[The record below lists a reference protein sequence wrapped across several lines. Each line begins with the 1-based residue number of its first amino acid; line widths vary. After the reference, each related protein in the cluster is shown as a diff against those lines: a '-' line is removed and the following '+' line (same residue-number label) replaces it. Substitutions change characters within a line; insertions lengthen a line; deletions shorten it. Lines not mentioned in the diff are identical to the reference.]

1 MSPTL
6 TGRRKSIMTPPARTL
21 TAVERIEGTIS
32 GYVSSDSPGV
42 VRHQFFSYVMIFLSR
57 KSILSAIA
65 PTEWTC
71 GSIKQNL
78 EATHWQAGTQAAV
91 QKEEKYSWRKR
102 FNKNWGLQACYWKA
116 LLGNGPEYWLVAI
129 CAVWEASR
137 KQDLTARGMTT
148 TNRECLF

>member
-1 MSPTL
+1 
-6 TGRRKSIMTPPARTL
+6 MTPPARTL

-71 GSIKQNL
+71 GPIKQNL
-78 EATHWQAGTQAAV
+78 EATHWRGRNTSGCTKGRKIQLEKEV
-91 QKEEKYSWRKR
+91 Q
-102 FNKNWGLQACYWKA
+102 
-116 LLGNGPEYWLVAI
+116 
-129 CAVWEASR
+129 
-137 KQDLTARGMTT
+137 
-148 TNRECLF
+148 